1 MSMKLVV
8 EDETIPGKQV
18 KVTGILYLEEIAE
31 GGTDT
36 ETGTDGDSTYTPP
49 TDTPVESEDP
59 TTETEVP
66 QEPLPESKY
75 QCDGNTEVIGYGEIR
90 TLLNVRLGNSSDAPR
105 ITTYRKDTI
114 VEILEFCANEWLRIV
129 CKESG
134 TGYAYVCN
142 VDDVYVTV
150 GRGIYTVQ
158 DGDTIKTVAQK
169 TLGSASRYEEIKR
182 LNGMKDNVIA
192 EGLVLLIP

>member
-8 EDETIPGKQV
+8 ENEAVSGKAVRV
-18 KVTGILYLEEIAE
+18 KGVLYLEE
-31 GGTDT
+31 T
-36 ETGTDGDSTYTPP
+36 EEASDNDLP
-49 TDTPVESEDP
+49 TESIPKEDEADKTTESEA
-59 TTETEVP
+59 P
-66 QEPLPESKY
+66 QPPLTDNGY
-75 QCDGNTEVIGYGEIR
+75 QCDGNSEVIGYGEIR
-90 TLLNVRLGNSSDAPR
+90 TLLNVRMGNSPDAPR

-114 VEILEFCANEWLRIV
+114 VEILEFCSNEWLRIV
-129 CKESG
+129 CRESS

-142 VDDVYVTV
+142 VDNVYVTV
-150 GRGIYTVQ
+150 GKGIYTVQ
-158 DGDTIKTVAQK
+158 DGDTINTVAQK